1 MTRGSTSLS
10 EIARHFTLLTV
21 RCARCERRGRLR
33 TDHLLKEYGPNIPMP
48 DLRQRLAQNCP
59 KREAAIYE
67 RCDVFFP
74 EIGVN

>member
-1 MTRGSTSLS
+1 
-10 EIARHFTLLTV
+10 
-21 RCARCERRGRLR
+21 
-33 TDHLLKEYGPNIPMP
+33 MP

-74 EIGVN
+74 EIGAN